1 MVKGSWKQAHKYT
14 PIYTGKVTFS
24 SHNKEKEEEV
34 WVESTSFSKPQK
46 VRSSRSQK
54 VKRAGV
60 PGLKF
65 F

>member
-1 MVKGSWKQAHKYT
+1 MAKGSWKQASKYD

-24 SHNKEKEEEV
+24 SHNKEIEEEV

-46 VRSSRSQK
+46 VRSYRPQK